1 VREGCFNLIFGK
13 RGLKRAFQGGTPPI
27 RLKIRHMLVLS
38 GLKKGPIKQTLFSVL
53 FAFLGLYKKGEEGG
67 KAWFH

>member
-1 VREGCFNLIFGK
+1 LEKEAKKGFSR
-13 RGLKRAFQGGTPPI
+13 GTPHI

-53 FAFLGLYKKGEEGG
+53 FAFLGLYKKGGESG
-67 KAWFH
+67 KALVSLA